1 IQLQIYEVI
10 MIQKGLLFMV
20 VIAAMFILGFWLGQ
34 TTESRAEGKNRVF
47 ELRTYTANEGKLQA
61 LHARFRHHTVELFKK
76 HGMTN
81 VGYWPPKDAPPAE
94 NALVYLLAYPSREAA
109 TKSWESFRN
118 DPVWKKVKQE
128 SEANGELVKKVD
140 SVYMDPTD
148 YSAMK

>member
-1 IQLQIYEVI
+1 

-61 LHARFRHHTVELFKK
+61 LHARFRLHTVELFKK

-81 VGYWPPKDAPPAE
+81 VGYWSPKDAPLDE
-94 NALVYLLAYPSREAA
+94 NTLVYLLAYPSREAA